1 MEASSPLKMLSFIS
15 FIELYDHTHGWLYC
29 GPWLHNNHK
38 LQLIPV
44 PWNQCLLCNDHHGRG
59 SASMRYCTYRF
70 LLNGYWTEM
79 KKCSKW
85 IINFKS
91 VTMVVIDSELSS
103 PGPRTS
109 QGNTW
114 TSKYLLLLNNE
125 CYITVTVD
133 HSMIPKE
140 DAVSDFFDLNLRK
153 F

>member
-1 MEASSPLKMLSFIS
+1 MIILMDGFTVDHGCITTINSSLSQPPGTNVCYVMITM
-15 FIELYDHTHGWLYC
+15 DH
-29 GPWLHNNHK
+29 
-38 LQLIPV
+38 
-44 PWNQCLLCNDHHGRG
+44 G
-59 SASMRYCTYRF
+59 SASMRYCTDRF